1 MIELYLSKN
10 NNHSSEAHLAD
21 LRRSTMALS
30 SAWKGHKK
38 GTPLSPNVTKKT
50 CNLLTLNLSLR
61 ISR

>member
-38 GTPLSPNVTKKT
+38 RDSAESP
-50 CNLLTLNLSLR
+50 CY
-61 ISR
+61 